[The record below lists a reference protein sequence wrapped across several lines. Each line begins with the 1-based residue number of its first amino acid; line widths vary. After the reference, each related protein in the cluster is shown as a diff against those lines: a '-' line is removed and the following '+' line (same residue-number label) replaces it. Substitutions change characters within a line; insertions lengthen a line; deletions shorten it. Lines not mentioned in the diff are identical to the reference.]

1 MNQNQI
7 ISFFS
12 SKGGVG
18 KSTLILLVAYWYGR
32 SGKRVLLLD
41 SDAGGSVTQWDKKRR
56 MQVKNDVPFTI
67 ADVEA
72 FSVKARRSRADEREW
87 DLILIDCP
95 PLFDETG
102 ELTLKISDGIVT
114 PLKLGDFDADRLA
127 MMQSSEVFARCPK
140 LVVINQVSYWN
151 LEGGYSELE
160 RIKNSCHAMQ
170 CQYVIL
176 GDRKEFRQVA
186 RGIMP
191 WDTRRFFR
199 LFKSDFFDELDS
211 LLKGL
216 ESLIR

>member
-1 MNQNQI
+1 
-7 ISFFS
+7 
-12 SKGGVG
+12 
-18 KSTLILLVAYWYGR
+18 
-32 SGKRVLLLD
+32 LLLD

-72 FSVKARRSRADEREW
+72 FSVKARRLRADEREW

-114 PLKLGDFDADRLA
+114 PLKLGDFDADRLE
-127 MMQSSEVFARCPK
+127 MMRSREVFAQCPK

-151 LEGGYSELE
+151 LEGGQSELE
-160 RIKNSCHAMQ
+160 RIKNCCHAMQ
-170 CQYVIL
+170 CRYVIL
-176 GDRKEFRQVA
+176 GDRKEFRQIA
-186 RGIMP
+186 RGVMP

-199 LFKSDFFDELDS
+199 LFKTDFFDELDS
-211 LLKGL
+211 LLKGV
-216 ESLIR
+216 ESLL